1 MPVQKMVATPAHHGA
16 HTKFTIM
23 VNTKIGH
30 TVSSIHTADVF
41 QNAAE
46 TFVLVEYLV

>member
-30 TVSSIHTADVF
+30 TVETPADVL